1 LASHPVVG
9 IGSVEKRGLDQV
21 KKSGKSGEGSGLGT
35 VGVDDVGLEFLNER
49 MEASPGTKVTQLWGV
64 GDAEVTD
71 RSSPRNN
78 PLHQLGE
85 TLASADIGIGE
96 GDLLSGHMKKIG
108 QALHMSEDACPSGF
122 TDQKNA

>member
-1 LASHPVVG
+1 MASHPVVG
-9 IGSVEKRGLDQV
+9 IRSVEEGGLDQV
-21 KKSGKSGEGSGLGT
+21 EKSGESGEGSSLGT

-64 GDAEVTD
+64 GDAEVAD
-71 RSSPRNN
+71 RSSPRSN

-96 GDLLSGHMKKIG
+96 GDLLSGRMKKIG
-108 QALHMSEDACPSGF
+108 QAFHMPEDACPSGF
-122 TDQKNA
+122 TDQKDA